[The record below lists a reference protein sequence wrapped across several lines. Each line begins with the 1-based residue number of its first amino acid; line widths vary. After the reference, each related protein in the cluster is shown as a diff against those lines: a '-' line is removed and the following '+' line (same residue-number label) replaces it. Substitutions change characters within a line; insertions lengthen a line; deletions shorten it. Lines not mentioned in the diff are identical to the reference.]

1 MATEKIHE
9 LCEDFLFYLL
19 DTNDETH
26 IIMTKIYEEDW
37 QDEDECELWVNETLL
52 NYFGNGLDYLDLN
65 ENKFI
70 SGCDIRNWQEE
81 KDTER
86 KIRELISEISKEEHL
101 TEIDELHNSL
111 RFWRIESNGFYT
123 SIIFNYCYRLVY
135 DRTYIDL
142 IEFVK
147 SLYESRNIMPK

>member
-19 DTNDETH
+19 DVNDETH

-37 QDEDECELWVNETLL
+37 QDEDECDLWVNAILL
-52 NYFGNGLDYLDLN
+52 NYLGNGFDYVDGDN
-65 ENKFI
+65 FI
-70 SGCDIRNWQEE
+70 PGYDIRNWQEE
-81 KDTER
+81 EIR
-86 KIRELISEISKEEHL
+86 KLISEISKEEHL
-101 TEIDELHNSL
+101 TEIDELHESL
-111 RFWRIESNGFYT
+111 KFWRIESDGFYN

-135 DRTYIDL
+135 DRQYTDL

-147 SLYESRNIMPK
+147 NLYESRNIMPK